1 MLQLPCERHAAHKAH
16 QQRGISDG
24 RQAAADIGHQ
34 EYEKHHCLHTLAAP
48 AVGPQNGADHHHG
61 RPGSTDPGGQS
72 RTNQQ
77 QQHIGLGRAG
87 QIAFQA
93 DIARHTKQAEQQ
105 HDKCQVIAHQRFQ
118 QLIHHGRHIICKRK
132 RNQEQQRPEQNK
144 QPAPFFPLLRD
155 HQRAYGNTQQHAHK
169 RYGKYQRNP
178 RAEFGAVHNFS
189 GKNTRAAQRRCSSGQ
204 GQNR

>member
-1 MLQLPCERHAAHKAH
+1 MGVRQPPILDTRNMKNTTVCTHLLRQRLARRMGRIITMDAPVVPIQEAKAVP
-16 QQRGISDG
+16 IS
-24 RQAAADIGHQ
+24 
-34 EYEKHHCLHTLAAP
+34 
-48 AVGPQNGADHHHG
+48 
-61 RPGSTDPGGQS
+61 SS
-72 RTNQQ
+72 S
-77 QQHIGLGRAG
+77 IGLGRAG

-155 HQRAYGNTQQHAHK
+155 HQRAYGNTQQACPQTVWQIPAK
-169 RYGKYQRNP
+169 SP
-178 RAEFGAVHNFS
+178 RRV
-189 GKNTRAAQRRCSSGQ
+189 RRCA
-204 GQNR
+204 